1 MLRGS
6 QKRENYLKLKI
17 DKTHH
22 ENEKSES
29 KMMQKL
35 QNQSMELDM
44 RVRVQEM
51 LNEKKRERVKKQ
63 FDE

>member
-1 MLRGS
+1 
-6 QKRENYLKLKI
+6 
-17 DKTHH
+17 
-22 ENEKSES
+22 
-29 KMMQKL
+29 MMQKL

-63 FDE
+63 FNEQKESFDYFKEVKEQH